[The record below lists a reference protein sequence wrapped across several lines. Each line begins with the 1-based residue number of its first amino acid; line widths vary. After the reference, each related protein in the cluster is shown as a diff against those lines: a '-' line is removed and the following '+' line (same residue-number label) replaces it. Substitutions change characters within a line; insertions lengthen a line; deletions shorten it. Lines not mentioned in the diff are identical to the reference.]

1 MAALSVK
8 QLSQKLGAIAESWTK
23 DPFRPNLQLQTFL
36 KSLASHPRLTV
47 QAVEATRALR
57 DNDMQKKV
65 CLLSQTHWFQ
75 IFITV
80 LVSAFTKDVAPS
92 FCPPALRAIGR
103 GF

>member
-1 MAALSVK
+1 MAALSAK

-36 KSLASHPRLTV
+36 KSLAAHPRLTP

-65 CLLSQTHWFQ
+65 CLALRTYQFKVFTG
-75 IFITV
+75 I
-80 LVSAFTKDVAPS
+80 LVSAVTENAAAS
-92 FCPPALRAIGR
+92 FCPPALPTIS
-103 GF
+103 